1 MRQWV
6 IAKNSDTNQKIR
18 EILRKS
24 RSSEPERFMRAPL
37 PYPREFDESI
47 DHFVAATK
55 LAFAG
60 EVQEARRRMNSIDHM
75 SMAKWFDEIA
85 QHVGDVR
92 YELISNAQPYRKRA
106 QSNKKRDTGDARI
119 RRLAER
125 DGYRCGYCGIRVVE
139 PAVLKKVQSRLGRDV
154 FPSKTGE
161 KGSSNLDYHGIWL
174 VMAITLDH
182 IKPFAIDADDSDRN
196 LVTCCWGCNFG
207 KYDYTLKEL
216 DLARPEQSRGVFG
229 GWHGLRDSTMKLSR

>member
-6 IAKNSDTNQKIR
+6 IAKNSDTSQKIF
-18 EILRKS
+18 ELLQES
-24 RSSEPERFMRAPL
+24 RLDEPERFRRAPL
-37 PYPREFDESI
+37 PHPREFDESI

-60 EVQEARRRMNSIDHM
+60 EVQEARHRMGSIDHM
-75 SMAKWFDEIA
+75 PMVKWYDEIA

-92 YELISNAQPYRKRA
+92 YELIRNYQPYRKRA
-106 QSNKKRDTGDARI
+106 QRDKKRDMGDARM

-139 PAVLKKVQSRLGRDV
+139 PAVLKKVQSELGRDV

-182 IKPFAIDADDSDRN
+182 IKPFAIDADDSDGN

-207 KYDYTLKEL
+207 KYDYTLDEL
-216 DLARPEQSRGVFG
+216 GLLPPSTDSGVLG
-229 GWHGLRDSTMKLSR
+229 SWLGLRDVV

>member
-6 IAKNSDTNQKIR
+6 IAKNSDTSQKIFELLQER
-18 EILRKS
+18 RLD
-24 RSSEPERFMRAPL
+24 EPERFMRAPL

-60 EVQEARRRMNSIDHM
+60 EVQEARRRMNSIDHT
-75 SMAKWFDEIA
+75 SMVKWFDEIA

-106 QSNKKRDTGDARI
+106 QSNKKRDMGDARM

-139 PAVLKKVQSRLGRDV
+139 PALLKKVQSELGRDV

-182 IKPFAIDADDSDRN
+182 IKPFAIDADDSDGN

-207 KYDYTLKEL
+207 KYDYTLDEL
-216 DLARPEQSRGVFG
+216 GLARPEQSTGVFD
-229 GWHGLRDSTMKLSR
+229 GWHGLRDLTMKLSR